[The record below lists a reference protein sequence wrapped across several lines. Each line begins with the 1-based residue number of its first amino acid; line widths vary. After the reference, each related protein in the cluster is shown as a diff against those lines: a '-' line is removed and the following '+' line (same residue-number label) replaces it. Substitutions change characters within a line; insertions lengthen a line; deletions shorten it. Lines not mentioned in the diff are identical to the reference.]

1 MQSGEG
7 MQRRKK
13 VKTTIGIISESNF
26 ARVAHFFC
34 SFLCLC
40 FARLLTRETSRNF
53 LVTRFMDE
61 MSYVFPFTAAHFQLA
76 LAAASISHFVTA
88 PTNFSCCSE
97 QKNVSFVFYLSL

>member
-1 MQSGEG
+1 
-7 MQRRKK
+7 
-13 VKTTIGIISESNF
+13 
-26 ARVAHFFC
+26 
-34 SFLCLC
+34 
-40 FARLLTRETSRNF
+40 
-53 LVTRFMDE
+53 MDE